1 MVRKPIVAG
10 MFYEDYEEAL
20 KKQIEGCFLNNKF
33 GPGSL
38 PSKERNK
45 KIIGIIAPHAGYQ
58 FSGMGQAWCYKE
70 IAESKLADT
79 YVILGT
85 NHTGI
90 GGSNTILEDFET
102 PLGIVKVD
110 IEFAQKLIDSG
121 FITQNKEV
129 HDKEHSI
136 EVQLPFLQF
145 VNKDQ
150 DFKILPIAI
159 SSNSNYELFGKK
171 IIEIAK
177 ELGRNVCLICSSD
190 FTHFGINYAY
200 MPFNE
205 NVKENLYDLDKKAIE
220 FIQKFDP
227 WPFINYIDE
236 TGATICGKDAIA
248 TLISSCKTI
257 GGDIKA
263 RLLKYYTS
271 GDVVGDYGN
280 AVGYGSIVIE

>member
-20 KKQIEGCFLNNKF
+20 KKQIEKCFLNTKF

-58 FSGMGQAWCYKE
+58 FSGMGQAWAYKE
-70 IAESKLADT
+70 LAESELPDT
-79 YVILGT
+79 YIILGT

-90 GGSNTILEDFET
+90 GTSSTLLEDFET

-110 IEFAQKLIDSG
+110 VEFAKKLIDSG
-121 FITQNKEV
+121 FIIQNKEV
-129 HDKEHSI
+129 HNKEHSI

-150 DFKILPIAI
+150 EFKILPVAV
-159 SSNSNYELFGKK
+159 SGNTNYELFGKK
-171 IIEIAK
+171 IIEAAK
-177 ELGRNVCLICSSD
+177 ELNRKICLICSSD

-200 MPFNE
+200 MPFSDDI
-205 NVKENLYDLDKKAIE
+205 KENLEKLDKKAIE
-220 FIQKFDP
+220 FIEKLDP
-227 WPFINYIDE
+227 WLFMNYIDE
-236 TGATICGKDAIA
+236 TGATVCGRDAIA
-248 TLISSCKTI
+248 TMISTCKELNAQ
-257 GGDIKA
+257 KVK
-263 RLLKYYTS
+263 LLKYYTS
-271 GDVVGDYGN
+271 GDVVGDYSN

>member
-10 MFYEDYEEAL
+10 MFYEDYKEML
-20 KKQIEGCFLNNKF
+20 KKQIEECFLNNKF

-45 KIIGIIAPHAGYQ
+45 KIIGIIAPHAGYK
-58 FSGMGQAWCYKE
+58 FSGMSQAFAYKE
-70 IAESKLADT
+70 IAESELPDT

-90 GGSNTILEDFET
+90 GGSCTLLEDFET
-102 PLGIVKVD
+102 PLGIVKTD
-110 IEFAQKLIDSG
+110 IEFSQKLIDSG

-145 VNKDQ
+145 VNEGKE
-150 DFKILPIAI
+150 FKILPIAV
-159 SSNSNYELFGKK
+159 SSNTNYELFGKK

-177 ELGRNVCLICSSD
+177 ELNRKICLICSSD
-190 FTHFGINYAY
+190 FTHFGVNYAY
-200 MPFNE
+200 MPFSDNI
-205 NVKENLYDLDKKAIE
+205 KENLEKLDKGAIE
-220 FIQKFDP
+220 FIEKLDAWLFM
-227 WPFINYIDE
+227 NYIDE
-236 TGATICGKDAIA
+236 TSATICGKDAIA
-248 TLISSCKTI
+248 TMISACKAI
-257 GGDIKA
+257 GGERKV

-271 GDVVGDYGN
+271 GDVVGDYAN